1 MLLFLF
7 VCFVS
12 FQDFRDQISGKQ
24 PTVDS
29 MLSVGREVL
38 AEPNT
43 SSSSDD
49 LMQKLTSFIEDW
61 SGLQLSWQNWYDELH
76 AQREQSQQL
85 SDQLKKF
92 ESAIQDLEPA
102 CSRLFPATVVV
113 KSLDKEMKKLQVLH
127 EGYIVD

>member
-1 MLLFLF
+1 
-7 VCFVS
+7 
-12 FQDFRDQISGKQ
+12 
-24 PTVDS
+24 

-43 SSSSDD
+43 SSSSDV

-61 SGLQLSWQNWYDELH
+61 SELQLGWQNWYDELLAH
-76 AQREQSQQL
+76 MEQSQQL

-92 ESAIQDLEPA
+92 ESAIRDLEPT

-113 KSLDKEMKKLQVLH
+113 KSLDKEMNKLKVRGIIWYVH
-127 EGYIVD
+127 ECVCVCEFFKFLGI